1 MPNDMD
7 EFSAGVLADMRAH
20 DGTVTTGPLAGH
32 PILVMTSTGAK
43 SGQPRASLLTYHRDG
58 EDYIV
63 AGSAGGS
70 TKDPAWL
77 HNLDADPS
85 VQVEV
90 DTETVP
96 GTATVV
102 RDGAER
108 DRLWT
113 DHVAALPWFA
123 DYPRQTGRR
132 IPMVRLTLQPA

>member
-7 EFSAGVLADMRAH
+7 EFSAGILADMRAH
-20 DGTVTTGPLAGH
+20 DGTVTTGPLTGH

-43 SGQPRASLLTYHRDG
+43 SGQPRPSLLTYHRDG

-63 AGSAGGS
+63 AGTAGGS

-85 VQVEV
+85 VQIEV
-90 DTETVP
+90 DNETVA
-96 GTATVV
+96 GTATIV
-102 RDGAER
+102 RDGSER

-132 IPMVRLTLQPA
+132 IPMVRLTLQRD